1 MSKANINML
10 DGPLVKPM
18 IYFALPLI
26 ASGLLQ
32 QSFNSV
38 DVAVAGRFAGKE
50 ALAAVGCNGPVLGT
64 FVNLFLGLSVG
75 ANVVIANYIGQRNR
89 RSIGAAVGG
98 AYFLAIVCGIFL
110 AVTSQ
115 FLARPILTVLDTPAE
130 VLDAA
135 IEYFR
140 ILGLGMPF
148 LLIYNFGAAV
158 CRSIGD
164 TRTPFYSLVVS
175 GLVNVGLNFAF
186 VAGFNMG
193 VAGLAW
199 ATAISTGVNAAIITI
214 VLIRE
219 KGDIKLDIKN
229 IRWQRTEI
237 VKICR
242 IGLPAGL
249 QTTVF
254 SISNVFIVG
263 AINTFGAD
271 AAAGSAAAIN
281 FEFYCYFV
289 MTAFAQTATAF
300 ISQNYGAGNLE
311 RCHRVFRLC
320 LIMALVSSFVLN
332 VVLTLL
338 RRECLMVFTAD
349 PAVLVFGSERMV
361 FVLLFQFIASYY
373 EVAGSSMRGMGHS
386 LTPALITIFGT
397 CVLRLVWVGTLPAE
411 ASFGLLLSIYPITW
425 SCTDIL
431 MWIAFRRII
440 RSQKKSRHQSMPA

>member
-186 VAGFNMG
+186 VAGFKMG

-199 ATAISTGVNAAIITI
+199 ATAI
-214 VLIRE
+214 
-219 KGDIKLDIKN
+219 
-229 IRWQRTEI
+229 
-237 VKICR
+237 
-242 IGLPAGL
+242 
-249 QTTVF
+249 
-254 SISNVFIVG
+254 
-263 AINTFGAD
+263 
-271 AAAGSAAAIN
+271 
-281 FEFYCYFV
+281 
-289 MTAFAQTATAF
+289 
-300 ISQNYGAGNLE
+300 
-311 RCHRVFRLC
+311 
-320 LIMALVSSFVLN
+320 
-332 VVLTLL
+332 
-338 RRECLMVFTAD
+338 
-349 PAVLVFGSERMV
+349 
-361 FVLLFQFIASYY
+361 
-373 EVAGSSMRGMGHS
+373 
-386 LTPALITIFGT
+386 
-397 CVLRLVWVGTLPAE
+397 
-411 ASFGLLLSIYPITW
+411 
-425 SCTDIL
+425 
-431 MWIAFRRII
+431 
-440 RSQKKSRHQSMPA
+440 

>member
-1 MSKANINML
+1 MSKAKINML

-110 AVTSQ
+110 AVSSQ

-186 VAGFNMG
+186 VVGFKMG

-199 ATAISTGVNAAIITI
+199 ATAISTAVNAAIITLA
-214 VLIRE
+214 LIRE

-237 VKICR
+237 GKICR

-254 SISNVFIVG
+254 SVSNVFIVG

-332 VVLTLL
+332 VALTLL
-338 RRECLMVFTAD
+338 RRECLLVFTDD
-349 PAVLVFGSERMV
+349 PTVLDFGSERMV
-361 FVLLFQFIASYY
+361 FVLLLQFIASYY

-397 CVLRLVWVGTLPAE
+397 CVLRLVWVGTLPAD

-425 SCTDIL
+425 SFTDIL

-440 RSQKKSRHQSMPA
+440 RRQKKSRYQSAPA

>member
-186 VAGFNMG
+186 VAGFKMG

-397 CVLRLVWVGTLPAE
+397 CVLRLVGVGTLPAE

-425 SCTDIL
+425 SCTDIR

>member
-186 VAGFNMG
+186 VAGFKMG

-425 SCTDIL
+425 RCTDIL